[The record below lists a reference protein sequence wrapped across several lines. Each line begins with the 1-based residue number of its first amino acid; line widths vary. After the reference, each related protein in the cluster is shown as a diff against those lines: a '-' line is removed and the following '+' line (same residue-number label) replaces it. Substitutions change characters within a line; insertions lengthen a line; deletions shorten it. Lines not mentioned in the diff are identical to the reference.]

1 MFVSDSDGVTIDRV
15 AGSQGLPSYNITTLS
30 VGADGTT
37 LWVGAEHGLASMT
50 LGVEDGP
57 YGPWR
62 FFSGDRWLPGDK
74 SVTSL
79 STSGSV
85 NGDVNGGAVWAST
98 KNGVAR
104 IHAETMSFTT
114 KAVDYTKIAAGPL
127 SRHGWVAS
135 ATLNKYGDPTTI
147 RYRFNLLFVCVK
159 KKIKSFLFA
168 ISLLLSERL
177 LRKRKND

>member
-1 MFVSDSDGVTIDRV
+1 MEKQLTLTHFTSYYLYLISFTFRFFFFFFNSDGVTIDRV

-30 VGADGTT
+30 VGADGFT

-79 STSGSV
+79 STSGGV
-85 NGDVNGGAVWAST
+85 NDGVNDGVNGAVWALT

-104 IHAETMSFTT
+104 IYTATMSFNN
-114 KAVDYTKIAAGPL
+114 KAMNYTKIAAGSL

-135 ATLNKYGDPTTI
+135 GTLNKYGDPTTI
-147 RYRFNLLFVCVK
+147 R
-159 KKIKSFLFA
+159 
-168 ISLLLSERL
+168 
-177 LRKRKND
+177 